1 MSPRPI
7 ASSVAT
13 SAPATSS
20 TDTGI
25 PRNWMTTK
33 LDYVINWARRNSLWP
48 MPFGTACC
56 AIEMMAAAATK
67 YDIARFGME
76 RMSFSPRQADLMIVA
91 GRVTY
96 KLAPVLRRVWDQV
109 PQPKWCVSMGA
120 CASSGGMFD
129 NYTIVQGIDSV
140 VPVDVYVPGCP
151 PRPEGLIYGLL
162 MIQEKIKGESLSSPG
177 ARDEAPEAVGRPNL
191 PPETIEMLAQP
202 FGNSA
207 NQNRVSGLAPTSPLA
222 RPRDRRE
229 RRLEHG
235 G

>member
-1 MSPRPI
+1 MKPLDTLPTGAHPGEGRL
-7 ASSVAT
+7 
-13 SAPATSS
+13 
-20 TDTGI
+20 DTGI
-25 PRNWMTTK
+25 PHNWMTTK

-56 AIEMMAAAATK
+56 AIEMMASAASK
-67 YDIARFGME
+67 YDIGRFGME

-96 KLAPVLRRVWDQV
+96 KLAPVLRRVWDQM

-120 CASSGGMFD
+120 CESSGGMFD
-129 NYTIVQGIDSV
+129 NYTIVQGIDTI

-162 MIQEKIKGESLSSPG
+162 MIQEKIKGESLADPR

-191 PPETIEMLAQP
+191 PPETIELVAQP
-202 FGNSA
+202 FGNST
-207 NQNRVSGLAPTSPLA
+207 NQNRMSGLGPTSALA
-222 RPRDRRE
+222 RSRDRRE
-229 RRLEHG
+229 RRLEHRD
-235 G
+235 